1 MGRKLD
7 TLGRGPGVTQAY
19 HRVGGRVEA
28 KTTDGDG
35 TFDAGRGGRCE
46 TPLGIAERAH
56 FDAAR
61 RTMRRKSL
69 NVHWRISTPQVRFPW
84 ELGGLLYTIR
94 CGISMRF

>member
-1 MGRKLD
+1 M
-7 TLGRGPGVTQAY
+7 TQAY

-46 TPLGIAERAH
+46 TPLRIAERAH

-84 ELGGLLYTIR
+84 ELGGLLEMDR
-94 CGISMRF
+94 RGISRRIWLCKS